1 MKFLVFAL
9 SILFVCQSSAQDI
22 SGLYTGT
29 LTNDTLKMTQT
40 YQLALSEYKG
50 KITGYSYIT
59 FVSNDTFYYGIKRIK
74 ATRDKRELVVEDVEM
89 LANNY
94 PQKPDKGV
102 HVINTLQIPM
112 QDTIESL
119 HGTWKTTKTKKFIS
133 IGGAMSLKKDNDS
146 SNSAVLT
153 HLRELDIIKEKEE
166 ARPTVVKVTPS
177 KKPKTFEE
185 VKAGAPVVSKSPETL
200 APVLHTT
207 PPAERKV
214 KTIETVTISSDSLV
228 LSFYDNGVVDGDTIS
243 VYLNDQNILSKAKLK
258 EVAAKKTVYTN
269 FPGVE
274 EYKLTLI
281 AENVGSIPPN
291 TGLLVIQDGSQKYQ
305 IRFSADM
312 QNNASIIIKKQKK
325 APK

>member
-1 MKFLVFAL
+1 V
-9 SILFVCQSSAQDI
+9 
-22 SGLYTGT
+22 SGIYTGT
-29 LTNDTLKMTQT
+29 LTNDSLKMIQT

-74 ATRDKRELVVEDVEM
+74 ATRDKGELVVEDVEM
-89 LANNY
+89 LVNNY

-102 HVINTLQIPM
+102 HVINTLQIPA
-112 QDTIESL
+112 QDTIETL
-119 HGTWKTTKTKKFIS
+119 HGTWKTTKTKKFLS

-146 SNSAVLT
+146 SRSALVN
-153 HLRELDIIKEKEE
+153 HLRELDIIREKEE
-166 ARPTVVKVTPS
+166 TKPIIVKVAQPEKS
-177 KKPKTFEE
+177 KTREE
-185 VKAGAPVVSKSPETL
+185 VKTPAPGLSKAPE
-200 APVLHTT
+200 VLPPMASVT
-207 PPAERKV
+207 PPAARKV
-214 KTIETVTISSDSLV
+214 TAIETVTISSDSLV

-269 FPGVE
+269 LPGVE

-281 AENVGSIPPN
+281 AENLGSIPPN
-291 TGLLVIQDGSQKYQ
+291 TGLLVIQDGTQKYQ

-312 QNNASIIIKKQKK
+312 QNNASIIIKKERKSL
-325 APK
+325 P